1 VVYLRRKKNYRIS
14 VGHLIFSQLSL
25 LIWSFRA
32 HDAVDQT
39 DAVVVAELEFLALR
53 PVEESL
59 IHCGLTIAVVLA
71 QYVLLEGEVLPDVL
85 EVCFLIV
92 VHLLLLVL
100 RELNLIMEVW
110 QHLRDKRVMS
120 VERRWGRVELIGVHG
135 KLVKA

>member
-1 VVYLRRKKNYRIS
+1 MVYLRRKKNYRIS